1 MRAGEV
7 IKGYYIVTEPTNSGG
22 GMCMWTFAAKDR
34 REYFLKEF
42 LQPKW
47 PAPGSMGSEAG
58 KERRRANCYEF
69 EGRHK
74 EIMRRLADATITPGG
89 GNLVTAVDFFRFD
102 TTYYK
107 VTEKIVTASLSSLR
121 ALSVHERAV
130 IFRTLVLSLQMLHR
144 QDIVHGDLKPSNV
157 LIQKGGSGLH
167 TAKLIDFDD
176 SYLSGMPPPRDQIV
190 GDSIYGAPEWFGY
203 TKKDSTMPA
212 SALTRAADIFALGL
226 LFHHYLTGSLPG
238 RASARYWAPGQAVIA
253 GEQLLIDGRL
263 SPGLTALLKRMVAPA
278 PGDRPTVE
286 EIFGELEADDLLT
299 VRGPTRSGR
308 LRINMGRSASPAPDD
323 EPREERGEEP
333 GEEPLEEGG
342 EEPGE
347 EPLEEPSGERDEE
360 LSEEP
365 LEEPSGERDE
375 ELGEERGEGPD
386 ERDGTGASPSRVR
399 IHMRNKDEGATDDS
413 DR

>member
-1 MRAGEV
+1 MRVGEV
-7 IKGYYIVTEPTNSGG
+7 IKGYYIITEPTNSGG
-22 GMCMWTFAAKDR
+22 GMCMWAFAVKNR
-34 REYFLKEF
+34 WEYFLKEF

-47 PAPGSMGSEAG
+47 PTPGSMGSEAG
-58 KERRRANCYEF
+58 KEQRRANCYEF

-74 EIMRRLADATITPGG
+74 EIMRRLADATTTPGG
-89 GNLVTAVDFFRFD
+89 GNLVTAVDFFRAD

-130 IFRTLVLSLQMLHR
+130 IFRTLVLSLQMLHQ

-203 TKKDSTMPA
+203 TKKDSTTPA

-263 SPGLTALLKRMVAPA
+263 SPDLTALLKRMMAPQ
-278 PGDRPTVE
+278 PDDRPTVE

-299 VRGPTRSGR
+299 VRGPMRSGR
-308 LRINMGRSASPAPDD
+308 LRINMGRSAPLALDEEPDAEPGEAWD
-323 EPREERGEEP
+323 EEPDEEP
-333 GEEPLEEGG
+333 GEA
-342 EEPGE
+342 PGE
-347 EPLEEPSGERDEE
+347 
-360 LSEEP
+360 
-365 LEEPSGERDE
+365 
-375 ELGEERGEGPD
+375 RG
-386 ERDGTGASPSRVR
+386 GTGASPSRVR
-399 IHMRNKDEGATDDS
+399 IHMWNKDEGATDDS

>member
-1 MRAGEV
+1 
-7 IKGYYIVTEPTNSGG
+7 
-22 GMCMWTFAAKDR
+22 MWAFAVKNG

-58 KERRRANCYEF
+58 KERRRTNCYEF
-69 EGRHK
+69 EDRHK
-74 EIMRRLADATITPGG
+74 EIMHRLADATRTPGG
-89 GNLVTAVDFFRFD
+89 GNLVTAVDFFRAD

-130 IFRTLVLSLQMLHR
+130 IFRTLVLSLQMLHQ

-157 LIQKGGSGLH
+157 LIQRGGGLH

-176 SYLSGMPPPRDQIV
+176 SYLSGRPPPRDQIV

-203 TKKDSTMPA
+203 AKKDSTAPA

-226 LFHHYLTGSLPG
+226 LFHHYLTDSLPG
-238 RASARYWAPGQAVIA
+238 RASARYSAPGQAVTA
-253 GEQLLIDGRL
+253 GEPLLIDGRL
-263 SPGLTALLKRMVAPA
+263 SPDLIALLKRMMAPQ

-286 EIFGELEADDLLT
+286 EIFSELEADDLLT

-308 LRINMGRSASPAPDD
+308 LRINIGRSAPPALDEVPDAESGEEPGEAPDEESGEELGEAPD
-323 EPREERGEEP
+323 EELGEELGEEP
-333 GEEPLEEGG
+333 GEELGEELG

-347 EPLEEPSGERDEE
+347 ELGEEPG
-360 LSEEP
+360 
-365 LEEPSGERDE
+365 E
-375 ELGEERGEGPD
+375 ELGEVSDERG
-386 ERDGTGASPSRVR
+386 GTGASPSRVR
-399 IHMRNKDEGATDDS
+399 INIRNRDEGATDDS

>member
-7 IKGYYIVTEPTNSGG
+7 INSYHVVTAPTNSGG
-22 GMCMWTFAAKDR
+22 GMCMWAFAIKNR

-47 PAPGSMGSEAG
+47 PAPDSMGSPAG
-58 KERRRANCYEF
+58 KERRRTNCYEF
-69 EGRHK
+69 ERRHK
-74 EIMRRLADATITPGG
+74 EIMHRLADAITTPGG
-89 GNLVTAVDFFRFD
+89 GNLVTAVDFFRAD

-130 IFRTLVLSLQMLHR
+130 IFRTLVLSLQMLH
-144 QDIVHGDLKPSNV
+144 QQEIVHGDLKPSNV
-157 LIQKGGSGLH
+157 LIQRGGAGLH

-176 SYLSGMPPPRDQIV
+176 SYLSGRPPPRDQIV

-226 LFHHYLTGSLPG
+226 LFHHYLTDSLPG

-263 SPGLTALLKRMVAPA
+263 SPGLTALLKRMMAPQ
-278 PGDRPTVE
+278 PGDRPSVE

-299 VRGPTRSGR
+299 VRGPTRTGR
-308 LRINMGRSASPAPDD
+308 LRINMGRPASPAPDEELGEEPDVEPD
-323 EPREERGEEP
+323 EELGEEP
-333 GEEPLEEGG
+333 GEEPGV
-342 EEPGE
+342 EP
-347 EPLEEPSGERDEE
+347 
-360 LSEEP
+360 
-365 LEEPSGERDE
+365 DE
-375 ELGEERGEGPD
+375 ELGEEPGERGEG
-386 ERDGTGASPSRVR
+386 GASPSRVR
-399 IHMRNKDEGATDDS
+399 INIRNKDEGATDDS

>member
-1 MRAGEV
+1 MRVGEV

-22 GMCMWTFAAKDR
+22 GMCMWAFAVKNR
-34 REYFLKEF
+34 WEYFLKEF

-47 PAPGSMGSEAG
+47 PTPGSMGSEAG

-74 EIMRRLADATITPGG
+74 EIMRRLADATTTPGG
-89 GNLVTAVDFFRFD
+89 GNLVTAVDFFRAD
-102 TTYYK
+102 TAYYK

-130 IFRTLVLSLQMLHR
+130 IFRTLVLSLQMLHK

-263 SPGLTALLKRMVAPA
+263 SPDLTALLKRMMAPQ
-278 PGDRPTVE
+278 PDDRPTVE

-299 VRGPTRSGR
+299 VRGPMRSGR
-308 LRINMGRSASPAPDD
+308 LRINMGRSAPPALY
-323 EPREERGEEP
+323 EERDAKP
-333 GEEPLEEGG
+333 GEEPLEERR
-342 EEPGE
+342 EEP
-347 EPLEEPSGERDEE
+347 D
-360 LSEEP
+360 
-365 LEEPSGERDE
+365 
-375 ELGEERGEGPD
+375 EERGEGPGEEAGEAPDAEPGEAWGKEPD
-386 ERDGTGASPSRVR
+386 EDPGEAPGERGGTGASPSRVR
-399 IHMRNKDEGATDDS
+399 IHMWNKDEGATDDS